1 MNRNKSVMTATL
13 FLTFIIFVF
22 LTWFSFYEAFP
33 VFQFANASFY
43 EQLLEVGVLGDIAK
57 EVSTFLWDRRGLD
70 LLIQAF
76 VIVATVVSC
85 IAMLKPGRE
94 E

>member
-1 MNRNKSVMTATL
+1 MAATL
-13 FLTFIIFVF
+13 FLVFFIFIFF
-22 LTWFSFYEAFP
+22 TWISFIEAFP
-33 VFQFANASFY
+33 VFQYANARFN
-43 EQLLEVGVLGDIAK
+43 EQLLEVGVLSGIAK

-76 VIVATVVSC
+76 VIVATVISC
-85 IAMLKPGRE
+85 MAMLKPGRE